1 MRIRHARAEDLP
13 VILRIYERARAYQ
26 IRTGNPKQWG
36 DGYPQEELLRED
48 LMKKQ
53 LYVCTEKG
61 ETVGVFVY
69 FQDNEPSYEV
79 IEGGVWKSSAS
90 YGVIH
95 RIASSGA
102 VSGLAP
108 FCFDWAWKK
117 LPHLRIDTHEDN
129 KVMQHQ
135 ILKYG
140 FVYCGII
147 YVRDGTP
154 RFAYEK
160 I

>member
-1 MRIRHARAEDLP
+1 MRIRRAREEDLP
-13 VILRIYERARAYQ
+13 AILKIYERARAYQ
-26 IRTGNPKQWG
+26 IETGNPKQWG
-36 DGYPQEELLRED
+36 DGYPQEDLLRED
-48 LMKKQ
+48 LKKKQ
-53 LYVCTEKG
+53 LYVCTEKKAIA
-61 ETVGVFVY
+61 GVFVY
-69 FQDNEPSYEV
+69 FQDDEPSYER
-79 IEGGVWKSSAS
+79 IDDGAWIGDDH

-95 RIASSGA
+95 RIAAAGTA
-102 VSGLAP
+102 KGLAP

-129 KVMQHQ
+129 KIMQHQ

-154 RFAYEK
+154 RLAYEK

>member
-1 MRIRHARAEDLP
+1 MRIRHAREEDLP
-13 VILRIYERARAYQ
+13 AVLKIYARARAYQ
-26 IRTGNPKQWG
+26 IETGNPRQWG
-36 DGYPQEELLRED
+36 DGYPQESLLRED
-48 LMKKQ
+48 LEKKQ
-53 LYVCTEKG
+53 LYVCTEKK
-61 ETVGVFVY
+61 EIVGVFVY
-69 FQDNEPSYEV
+69 FQDDEPSYEK
-79 IEGGVWKSSAS
+79 ISGGAWIGDDH

-95 RIASSGA
+95 RIAASGT
-102 VSGLAP
+102 SKGLAP
-108 FCFDWAWKK
+108 FCFDWAWRK